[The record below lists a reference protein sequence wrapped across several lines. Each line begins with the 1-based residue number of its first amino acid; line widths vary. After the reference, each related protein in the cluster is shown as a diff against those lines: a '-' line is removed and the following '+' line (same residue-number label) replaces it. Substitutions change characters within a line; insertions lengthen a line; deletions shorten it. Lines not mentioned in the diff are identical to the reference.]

1 MRAIRGAYRLW
12 CVALEGARLVGGYL
26 PLLLLRKDLGEKGRI
41 ISKVFEDTTSLG
53 ELALSPFEEL

>member
-12 CVALEGARLVGGYL
+12 CIALEEVRPVGGYL

-41 ISKVFEDTTSLG
+41 ISKVFEDTY
-53 ELALSPFEEL
+53 